1 MSRWFFLC
9 LNDEVIYPDLRLVDG
24 AVVALVGDVVLVSR
38 PCWLHVTREGILGR
52 AAALA
57 LRHHHLSYP
66 KSGPIEIVVE
76 LRSRNVDPLRGGA
89 LPHLP
94 ELLSQD
100 LLLRTCFIHY
110 CLDFTLQ
117 FNRLPRV

>member
-1 MSRWFFLC
+1 MLLPPWVGVCWFFLC

-38 PCWLHVTREGILGR
+38 PCWLHVTREGILDR

-66 KSGPIEIVVE
+66 KIWS
-76 LRSRNVDPLRGGA
+76 N
-89 LPHLP
+89 
-94 ELLSQD
+94 
-100 LLLRTCFIHY
+100 
-110 CLDFTLQ
+110 
-117 FNRLPRV
+117 